1 MDNAGVFLDNKWLVK
16 DVSLEIE
23 KGKIITLIGPN
34 GSGKTTTAKI
44 ALGLYKNISGKV
56 EKYTK
61 KIAYVPQKI
70 SIDWTLP
77 IRVFDFM
84 NLTSD
89 LKNNEINEALEIT
102 GAKHL
107 INNDLKSLSGGE
119 FQRVLMAR
127 AVAKKPDLL
136 VLDEPVQ
143 GVDFTG
149 EIELYE
155 LIKKISETLKCGILL
170 ISHNLHV
177 VMSKTDHVVCLNGH
191 VCCSGTPISVANNKK
206 YQELFG
212 EDVSKIL
219 SIYEHKHDHK
229 HSADGSV
236 KEKLKMF
243 DDFFIRAL
251 FVGIGMALVTGP
263 LGCFVVWRRL
273 SFFGDTLAHSAL
285 LGITIAYT
293 MEINIA
299 LSVFIISS
307 LVALMLLKLEK
318 TTNLPTDAL
327 LGLLAHSSLAVG
339 LVVIGLIATIRFD
352 LMGLLFGDILA
363 VNVNDIIIVW
373 FGGALI
379 LLVLKLI
386 YKPLFASTVNYELAE
401 AEGMKPERVKAIF
414 TLLLAAIIAI
424 SIKMVGLLLITGML
438 ILPAAIARNISSNP
452 KGMVIYSII
461 AGLMSVLIGLFS
473 SLQIN
478 TPSGPS
484 IITAGLILFVLS
496 LIKIKRSS
504 QLKS

>member
-1 MDNAGVFLDNKWLVK
+1 MENKNNLLVKMENAGVYLNNKWLVK
-16 DVSLEIE
+16 DVTLNIE

-89 LKNNEINEALEIT
+89 LQNNETNEALEIT

-127 AVAKKPDLL
+127 AIAKKPDLL
-136 VLDEPVQ
+136 VLDEPDQ

-191 VCCSGTPISVANNKK
+191 VCCSGSPISVANNKK

-236 KEKLKMF
+236 KEK
-243 DDFFIRAL
+243 
-251 FVGIGMALVTGP
+251 
-263 LGCFVVWRRL
+263 
-273 SFFGDTLAHSAL
+273 
-285 LGITIAYT
+285 
-293 MEINIA
+293 
-299 LSVFIISS
+299 
-307 LVALMLLKLEK
+307 
-318 TTNLPTDAL
+318 
-327 LGLLAHSSLAVG
+327 
-339 LVVIGLIATIRFD
+339 
-352 LMGLLFGDILA
+352 
-363 VNVNDIIIVW
+363 
-373 FGGALI
+373 
-379 LLVLKLI
+379 
-386 YKPLFASTVNYELAE
+386 
-401 AEGMKPERVKAIF
+401 
-414 TLLLAAIIAI
+414 
-424 SIKMVGLLLITGML
+424 
-438 ILPAAIARNISSNP
+438 
-452 KGMVIYSII
+452 
-461 AGLMSVLIGLFS
+461 
-473 SLQIN
+473 
-478 TPSGPS
+478 
-484 IITAGLILFVLS
+484 
-496 LIKIKRSS
+496 
-504 QLKS
+504 